1 MTQLETIK
9 VLLKLDGDTSKDT
22 LINVLIEQAQSEFK
36 DNCNRDDVPTAA
48 VGVITEMVLVKYSKL
63 GAEGLASQSFSGIS
77 DSFIDGYPANIIKA
91 LNRYRKV
98 KFL

>member
-1 MTQLETIK
+1 MEQLDKIK

-36 DNCNRDDVPTAA
+36 DYCNREEVPIAA
-48 VGVITEMVLVKYSKL
+48 TSVINEMVLVKYSKL
-63 GAEGLASQSFSGIS
+63 GVEGLASQSFSGIS
-77 DSFIDGYPANIIKA
+77 DNFIDGYPANLTKV
-91 LNRYRKV
+91 LNRYRKA

>member
-1 MTQLETIK
+1 MEQLNTIK

-22 LINVLIEQAQSEFK
+22 LINVLIEQAQFEFK
-36 DNCNRDDVPTAA
+36 DYCNREDLPTAA
-48 VGVITEMVLVKYSKL
+48 VGVINEMVLVKYSKL